1 MTFLR
6 IESTLPS
13 ELEALAKRTIG
24 ALLAV
29 HRELG
34 PGMSESIYA
43 AATRIELKDRQIPFE
58 SEKRFPVVYRGNVL
72 GHHQLDMVVD
82 SKLIVEIKAVES
94 IHSVHV
100 AQTVSYLRVT
110 GLRLA
115 LLVNFN
121 VPLLARGLRRIVR

>member
-1 MTFLR
+1 M
-6 IESTLPS
+6 
-13 ELEALAKRTIG
+13 
-24 ALLAV
+24 
-29 HRELG
+29 
-34 PGMSESIYA
+34 
-43 AATRIELKDRQIPFE
+43 
-58 SEKRFPVVYRGNVL
+58 YRGNVL